1 MRTPRGWG
9 AAGRTAPR
17 REAGPSQGSEDARAS
32 RPPAPG
38 AIGLLGCSFPGPFA
52 APWCAPR
59 KPRTC
64 CSRPPRGAV
73 TRPMLPVL
81 SLPQEAPG
89 FVSTEDGFGRQR
101 LDGRGSASRPHAP
114 APCPFPASASPRA
127 ARVADR
133 TRPGAAQGCPVR
145 AEDRAWPAAQWGLL
159 STARTGRCGR
169 EQWPRP
175 LGESG
180 AAPTGLVDPSW
191 PSGTRLSPG
200 GPAPRLWMGRGLFL
214 LDLQAGCGQSSR
226 PVSPRGRPCPGGRR
240 PPPPARG
247 LRGGLH
253 AAASGRQREEGVGFG
268 GSVVGRCR
276 KDLVP
281 GVWKQASEP
290 RGTSACASRLPVLC
304 SSDGRDTDSSAL
316 APRRAA

>member
-9 AAGRTAPR
+9 AARRTAPR
-17 REAGPSQGSEDARAS
+17 REAGPSQGGGDARAS

-114 APCPFPASASPRA
+114 SPCPFPASASPRA

-169 EQWPRP
+169 EQWPQP

-191 PSGTRLSPG
+191 PSGTRLSPE
-200 GPAPRLWMGRGLFL
+200 GPAPRLWMGRGFFL

-247 LRGGLH
+247 LRGGHTLAFPVQPACGGLGQ
-253 AAASGRQREEGVGFG
+253 AAGGGGGLRGVRGGPPQEGFG
-268 GSVVGRCR
+268 AGCLETG
-276 KDLVP
+276 L
-281 GVWKQASEP
+281 
-290 RGTSACASRLPVLC
+290 
-304 SSDGRDTDSSAL
+304 
-316 APRRAA
+316 

>member
-1 MRTPRGWG
+1 MKTGSAGRRPGQGPSLPAADMLLQTLAPRSAGPSRSGGQLRTPRGWG

-17 REAGPSQGSEDARAS
+17 REAGPSQGGGDARAS

-145 AEDRAWPAAQWGLL
+145 AEDRAWPLH
-159 STARTGRCGR
+159 
-169 EQWPRP
+169 
-175 LGESG
+175 SG
-180 AAPTGLVDPSW
+180 ACCPLPGPAGVGGSSGLGPSVNQALLPRAWWTPSW

-214 LDLQAGCGQSSR
+214 LDL
-226 PVSPRGRPCPGGRR
+226 
-240 PPPPARG
+240 
-247 LRGGLH
+247 
-253 AAASGRQREEGVGFG
+253 
-268 GSVVGRCR
+268 
-276 KDLVP
+276 
-281 GVWKQASEP
+281 
-290 RGTSACASRLPVLC
+290 
-304 SSDGRDTDSSAL
+304 
-316 APRRAA
+316 

>member
-9 AAGRTAPR
+9 AAGCTAPR
-17 REAGPSQGSEDARAS
+17 REAGPSQGGGDARAS

-38 AIGLLGCSFPGPFA
+38 TIGLLGCSFPGPFA
-52 APWCAPR
+52 APWCTPR

-114 APCPFPASASPRA
+114 SPCPFPASASPRA

-145 AEDRAWPAAQWGLL
+145 AEDRAWPLHSGACCPLPGPAGVGGSSGLGPSVNQALLPRAWWTPPGRQGRVSLLGDPLQGCGWDEASSSWTSRQGAASPLGLCL
-159 STARTGRCGR
+159 PEADPVLEGGA
-169 EQWPRP
+169 PRP
-175 LGESG
+175 RPG
-180 AAPTGLVDPSW
+180 A
-191 PSGTRLSPG
+191 
-200 GPAPRLWMGRGLFL
+200 
-214 LDLQAGCGQSSR
+214 
-226 PVSPRGRPCPGGRR
+226 
-240 PPPPARG
+240 
-247 LRGGLH
+247 
-253 AAASGRQREEGVGFG
+253 
-268 GSVVGRCR
+268 
-276 KDLVP
+276 
-281 GVWKQASEP
+281 
-290 RGTSACASRLPVLC
+290 
-304 SSDGRDTDSSAL
+304 
-316 APRRAA
+316 